1 MIQPLVSAARV
12 VCYLN
17 GRRAGTVT
25 RFGHTSETPTHEL
38 GGLDSFDPFELAPT
52 STKVSGTVG
61 LYRIAGLGGVE
72 GMGLTAQYEA
82 LSRQKYA
89 TVQLLDRLTG
99 AQLGVT
105 VCSLGLGIVAEPL
118 FSDALMAVSA
128 SFWRDD
134 ISAPVSSGT
143 KSFSAMRP

>member
-99 AQLGVT
+99 AQLFAAHQCMLEVQRW
-105 VCSLGLGIVAEPL
+105 
-118 FSDALMAVSA
+118 DVSA
-128 SFWRDD
+128 KG
-134 ISAPVSSGT
+134 IMEG
-143 KSFSAMRP
+143 SFSFRGISWSNENFRKS